1 MLILEEINE
10 HYMKQFFTIVL
21 LSFLGSFT
29 WAQDLYL
36 IHLAPKQNTSTY
48 LANPLQMLSQRA
60 LTRRAN
66 KSVALDDKDVPI
78 NSSHIQAIKNLNL
91 NYVGAS
97 KWLNTLMVEIEDQN
111 VITQLN
117 NLSFVSS
124 IENLAHNNDPRN
136 AARTQKNQI
145 NTIDYGQS
153 FEFINQIGL
162 QHIHQAGFKG
172 QNILIGVIDSGFPG
186 VNTMQAF
193 QRIRNENRIVDTH
206 NFVNNNSI
214 YEMHSHGT
222 YVLSTMAA
230 DVPSIYGGTAPEAA
244 YALYVSEDAWQESP
258 KELMYWVQAAE
269 RADSTG
275 VDVINTS
282 LGYTTFDD
290 PRYDFTYEEMDGNTA
305 IISKG
310 AKIAASRGI
319 FLVNAN
325 GNDGSSDWHYLGA
338 PADVPEVFS
347 IGATFLD
354 GSPAPFTSFGP
365 NATGNIKPDVSALG
379 VYVRAFNPEGELI
392 YSNGTSLASPIM
404 SGAVATL
411 MSAAPNTSIEEL
423 KVLIKES
430 AHLYPSY
437 NDQVGYGI
445 PNFATILARLKTN
458 ELTKQKISIHPNPAT
473 AYFKVTGVD
482 PVKKLEIV
490 DLNGRILKVINNKN
504 EMNIEQLTKG
514 IYVVRIST
522 EKEISYQK
530 LMIQ

>member
-1 MLILEEINE
+1 
-10 HYMKQFFTIVL
+10 MKQFFTIVI
-21 LSFLGSFT
+21 LSFFGSFI

-36 IHLAPKQNTSTY
+36 LHLSPKQNTSTY
-48 LANPLQMLSQRA
+48 LSNPLQMLSQRA
-60 LTRRAN
+60 LNRRVN
-66 KSVALDDKDVPI
+66 KTVALDDKDVPI
-78 NSSHIQAIKNLNL
+78 NPSYIQAIKNLNL

-97 KWLNTLMVEIEDQN
+97 KWLNTVMVEVDDQN
-111 VITQLN
+111 VINQLN

-124 IENLAHNNDPRN
+124 IENLAQNNDPRN
-136 AARTQKNQI
+136 SARTKNNQI
-145 NTIDYGQS
+145 NNIDYGQS

-162 QHIHQAGFKG
+162 QNIHQAGFKG
-172 QNILIGVIDSGFPG
+172 QNILVGVIDSGFPG

-193 QRIRNENRIVDTH
+193 QRIRNENRIVDTY

-214 YEMHSHGT
+214 YDMHSHGT
-222 YVLSTMAA
+222 YVLSTMAG
-230 DVPSIYGGTAPEAA
+230 DVQSIYVGTAPEAS
-244 YALYVSEDAWQESP
+244 YALYVSENAWEETP

-290 PRYDFTYEEMDGNTA
+290 PRYDFTYDDMDGNTTL
-305 IISKG
+305 ISKG

-325 GNDGSSDWHYLGA
+325 GNEGNDDWHYLSA
-338 PADVPEVFS
+338 PADTPEVFS
-347 IGATFLD
+347 IGAAFID

-365 NATGNIKPDVSALG
+365 NANGRIKPDVSALG
-379 VYVRAFNPEGELI
+379 VYVRAYNTVGELI
-392 YSNGTSLASPIM
+392 YSNGTSLASPIIA
-404 SGAVATL
+404 GAVATL

-430 AHLYPSY
+430 AHLYPGY

-445 PNFATILARLKTN
+445 PNFATILTRLKIN
-458 ELTKQKISIHPNPAT
+458 ELTKQRISIYPNPAT
-473 AYFKVTGVD
+473 SYFKISGED
-482 PVKKLEIV
+482 QIKKLEIV

-504 EMNIEQLTKG
+504 EMNIEHLMKG
-514 IYVVRIST
+514 IYVVRITT

-530 LMIQ
+530 LIIQ